1 MAGVD
6 FPIHVV
12 RKQIAS
18 SVDLIVQASRL
29 RDGSRKITHITEIQG
44 VEGENAILQNVF
56 IFNDRGDDED
66 GKVTGEHE
74 PGGIRPKCEPQLRQ
88 HGFKFKPAMFMKSD
102 TF

>member
-18 SVDLIVQASRL
+18 SVDLIVQASRM

-44 VEGENAILQNVF
+44 VEGENAILQN
-56 IFNDRGDDED
+56 IFTFTDRGDGAD
-66 GKVTGEHE
+66 GKIIMSITRRDWPRSE
-74 PGGIRPKCEPQLRQ
+74 
-88 HGFKFKPAMFMKSD
+88 
-102 TF
+102 